1 MYANNK
7 LSWWLYLIGLVIVLG
22 SHVYMLSMGGLSLE
36 EMNSHAILNIV
47 AGILLAAGWLT
58 RKA

>member
-7 LSWWLYLIGLVIVLG
+7 LSWSLYGIGLFIVLG
-22 SHVYMLSMGGLSLE
+22 THIYMLAVGLPPE
-36 EMNSHAILNIV
+36 QMTAHAILNIV
-47 AGILLAAGWLT
+47 AACLMATGWLS

>member
-7 LSWWLYLIGLVIVLG
+7 LSWSLYGIGLFIVLG
-22 SHVYMLSMGGLSLE
+22 THIYMLVVGLPPE
-36 EMNSHAILNIV
+36 QMTAHAILNIV
-47 AGILLAAGWLT
+47 AACLMATGWLS

>member
-7 LSWWLYLIGLVIVLG
+7 LSWSLYGIGLFIVLG
-22 SHVYMLSMGGLSLE
+22 THVYMLVAGIPPEQMTA
-36 EMNSHAILNIV
+36 HAILNLV
-47 AGILLAAGWLT
+47 AALLLATDWLS